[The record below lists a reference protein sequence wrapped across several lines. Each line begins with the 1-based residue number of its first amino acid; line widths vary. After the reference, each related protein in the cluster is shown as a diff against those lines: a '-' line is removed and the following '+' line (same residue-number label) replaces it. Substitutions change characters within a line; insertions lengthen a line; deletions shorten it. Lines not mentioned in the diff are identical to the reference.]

1 MDTLAN
7 IGVNVEIDAKTAFI
21 LVAVLC
27 SPVVIYFLFNT
38 LTK

>member
-7 IGVNVEIDAKTAFI
+7 IGVDVQIDAKTAFI
-21 LVAVLC
+21 LVVVLC
-27 SPVVIYFLFNT
+27 SPVVIYFLFNA

>member
-7 IGVNVEIDAKTAFI
+7 IGVDVQIDAKTAFI

-27 SPVVIYFLFNT
+27 SPVVIYFLFNA
-38 LTK
+38 LSK